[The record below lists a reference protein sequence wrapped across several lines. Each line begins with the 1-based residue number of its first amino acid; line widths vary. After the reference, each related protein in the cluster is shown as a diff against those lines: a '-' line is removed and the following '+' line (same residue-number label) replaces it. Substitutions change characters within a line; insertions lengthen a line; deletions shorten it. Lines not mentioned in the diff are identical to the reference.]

1 MKIAIVAL
9 CMLALVA
16 ASQAAPVT
24 KPEADLCPICLQLM
38 NEALDQLVN
47 IILNVGVV
55 GSCGDVCGKLPAKL
69 EQVACDLVCDYV
81 GITEFVKIL
90 QEVDPDAV
98 YICQVLGGICPIHD
112 NAKVDDVKLIVAPSS
127 GQQGSTFSMHFSFNV
142 VNATGAGEVA
152 LGIQPP
158 NGEGFGDGQ
167 LVPGFPVG
175 PIAISFRLQ
184 AKPSEQEPFSPGTY
198 QVEAAVCNG
207 ECGATHPHTATLGTA
222 SASFVITQ

>member
-1 MKIAIVAL
+1 MGTLNPICNMQIAIVAL

-47 IILNVGVV
+47 IILN
-55 GSCGDVCGKLPAKL
+55 
-69 EQVACDLVCDYV
+69 V

-127 GQQGSTFSMHFSFNV
+127 GQQGSTFTMHFSFNV

-175 PIAISFRLQ
+175 PIAISFQLQ